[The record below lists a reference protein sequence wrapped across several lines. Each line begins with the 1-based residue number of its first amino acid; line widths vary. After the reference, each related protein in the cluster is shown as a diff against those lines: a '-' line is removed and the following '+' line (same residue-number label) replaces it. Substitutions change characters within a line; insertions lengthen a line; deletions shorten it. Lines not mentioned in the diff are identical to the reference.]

1 MYIVIEQVSGHAWMD
16 TFTLYAGEKKVV
28 ISKKL
33 FDELRANYYQIPR
46 DKRDY
51 YIEQVEVTRIRYNIP
66 KEMWTAFLPHYNAY
80 RTKVQKYIANGFT
93 QMEIMNKISGG
104 EF

>member
-33 FDELRANYYQIPR
+33 FDELRNNYYQIPR
-46 DKRDY
+46 DRRDY

-66 KEMWTAFLPHYNAY
+66 HYNAY
-80 RTKVQKYIANGFT
+80 RTKVQKYIASGFT